1 MATRSRRAAKAK
13 AARSASKRA
22 KKVFNA
28 GVLDK
33 YPGLGLG
40 ADVPPVGGSTP
51 AGAAALGAK
60 GFGGPRPGPASGST
74 GVVPKNPKDPA
85 DFLGKLMRKPEA
97 AVLGASILAQ
107 LLFSGVTG
115 VTGDVLQAKQQGAA
129 LDVQG
134 EFAPQIQ
141 QAETER
147 GISKAQRDQAMFML
161 LQQMGV
167 QGPNTATGE
176 VYT

>member
-1 MATRSRRAAKAK
+1 
-13 AARSASKRA
+13 
-22 KKVFNA
+22 
-28 GVLDK
+28 
-33 YPGLGLG
+33 
-40 ADVPPVGGSTP
+40 
-51 AGAAALGAK
+51 
-60 GFGGPRPGPASGST
+60 
-74 GVVPKNPKDPA
+74 
-85 DFLGKLMRKPEA
+85 MRKPEA